1 MIFHQLSNSKTNYNY
16 NAVFY
21 KDQFWDYH
29 FHRNFELICVLK
41 GSVICT
47 INDVEYTLSEGE
59 FGLCLPYDIHKYAPN
74 KNSEYWVMVFSEE
87 FVRYFAQKINGKS
100 GNGFVFKLDD
110 NEKAYF
116 TDKLIYCDSPTP
128 MLMKSC
134 LYLIC
139 EEYIKQIPLVDKR
152 QSEVK
157 IMPILADYIKEHH
170 AKNITLTDIAKKLGY
185 DYNYMSRYFKK
196 VFNMTF
202 SDFVNIY
209 RLETAIKLL
218 EETNKSITDIVYESG
233 FQSIRTFNSFF
244 KNKMGMSPTQYKNTI
259 RK

>member
-1 MIFHQLSNSKTNYNY
+1 
-16 NAVFY
+16 
-21 KDQFWDYH
+21 
-29 FHRNFELICVLK
+29 
-41 GSVICT
+41 
-47 INDVEYTLSEGE
+47 
-59 FGLCLPYDIHKYAPN
+59 
-74 KNSEYWVMVFSEE
+74 
-87 FVRYFAQKINGKS
+87 
-100 GNGFVFKLDD
+100 
-110 NEKAYF
+110 
-116 TDKLIYCDSPTP
+116 
-128 MLMKSC
+128 MKSC